1 MTSHAIPATINLP
14 QLKPLERRANQRFP
28 CNLET
33 SYRLVAAV
41 GDEFWTTRV
50 RNISP
55 GGISLIVSQ
64 PLEPGTILAVEL
76 MDRTTQRFSG
86 TLEVRV
92 VYTVEH
98 PSGDWIMGGAF
109 TSRLSDD
116 ELQALVK

>member
-1 MTSHAIPATINLP
+1 MISQTVTVPANQP
-14 QLKPLERRANQRFP
+14 RFKPLDRRSNYRYP

-55 GGISLIVSQ
+55 GGISLIVNQ

-76 MDRTTQRFSG
+76 LDRTTQRFSG
-86 TLEVRV
+86 TLQVRV

-109 TSRLSDD
+109 TNRLSDD
-116 ELQALVK
+116 ELLALVK